1 MNKRIHY
8 PVFLYKIALLFI
20 TLLCLSCD
28 TEYID
33 KVNTIPADVIKVPG
47 YTHIESFTIKDADNN
62 SISAAL
68 TEEHI
73 VITWSNHLLLPETVK
88 PEIILGT
95 EAVISPASGAEVPFK
110 DGTVYTVTSKAGT
123 TKKYTLKIDFR
134 QKEPRTWTSTAEE
147 PITKGFMAKM
157 TNRGTSDPA
166 IINDLWMSLKDTRVY
181 FVSAADQKT
190 EYTAEIAYLGSGE
203 TTAPFL
209 EYGVYYFLPENM
221 PLGMYDLRIKNGAY
235 TLQNASVE
243 NRFKIEVVEPD
254 YFKTERFGFPTTKR
268 SGETLE
274 VRGGLLDLLT
284 SVEIYNTANTA
295 VTYPLEIVK
304 LTSYKATLKI
314 PAGVPAGVYDR
325 MRFKR
330 ESGTSNLSYAV
341 TVQ

>member
-1 MNKRIHY
+1 MTKRIHN
-8 PVFLYKIALLFI
+8 PVFLYQIALLFMA
-20 TLLCLSCD
+20 LACVSCE

-47 YTHIESFTIKDADNN
+47 YTHIESFTIKDTENN
-62 SISAAL
+62 TISAAL
-68 TEEHI
+68 TEENI
-73 VITWSNHLLLPETVK
+73 VITWSNHITLPETVK

-95 EAVISPASGAEVPFK
+95 EATISPASGAEVAFK

-134 QKEPRTWTSTAEE
+134 QKEPRTWTSTQEE
-147 PITKGFMAKM
+147 PLAKGFMAKM

-190 EYTAEIAYLGSGE
+190 EYTAEIVYLGNGE
-203 TTAPFL
+203 TAAPFL

-221 PLGMYDLRIKNGAY
+221 PLGLYDLRIKNGAY

-243 NRFKIEVVEPD
+243 NRFKIEVTEPD

-274 VRGGLLDLLT
+274 VRGGLLNELT
-284 SVEIYNTANTA
+284 AVEIYNTSNTA
-295 VTYPLEIVK
+295 VTYPLEIVS
-304 LTSYKATLKI
+304 LTSYKAVLKI
-314 PAGVPAGVYDR
+314 PAAVPVGAYNR

-330 ESGTSNLSYAV
+330 GAATSNLSYGV

>member
-1 MNKRIHY
+1 MNKRIHN

-20 TLLCLSCD
+20 ALVCVSCE

-33 KVNTIPADVIKVPG
+33 KINTIPADVIKVPG

-62 SISAAL
+62 PVSAAL
-68 TEEHI
+68 TEENI
-73 VITWSNHLLLPETVK
+73 IITWSNHLALPETVK

-95 EAVISPASGAEVPFK
+95 EATISPASGAEVLFK

-134 QKEPRTWTSTAEE
+134 QKAPRTWTSTSEE
-147 PITKGFMAKM
+147 QIAKGFMAKM
-157 TNRGTSDPA
+157 TNYGTNDPS
-166 IINDLWMSLKDTRVY
+166 IINDLWMNLKETKVY

-190 EYTAEIAYLGSGE
+190 EYTAEIVYLGSGE
-203 TTAPFL
+203 VIPPFL
-209 EYGVYYFLPENM
+209 EYGIYYFLPENM
-221 PLGMYDLRIKNGAY
+221 PLGMYDMRIKNGAY

-243 NRFKIEVVEPD
+243 NRFKIEVTEPD
-254 YFKTERFGFPTTKR
+254 YFKTERVGFPTTKK

-274 VRGGLLDLLT
+274 VRGGQLDLLT
-284 SVEIYNTANTA
+284 TVEIYNTANTA

-314 PAGVPAGVYDR
+314 PAGVPVGTYDR

-330 ESGTSNLSYAV
+330 GSATSNLSYAV